1 MEPALL
7 LDEAIVP
14 FISSS
19 LGLPE
24 STPLLIQRMQT
35 LPPQDW
41 PIGKS
46 KSKFYWP
53 LLENMTTFQEM
64 FIGL

>member
-41 PIGKS
+41 NLH
-46 KSKFYWP
+46 WP

>member
-1 MEPALL
+1 
-7 LDEAIVP
+7 
-14 FISSS
+14 
-19 LGLPE
+19 LPE

-41 PIGKS
+41 NLH
-46 KSKFYWP
+46 WP